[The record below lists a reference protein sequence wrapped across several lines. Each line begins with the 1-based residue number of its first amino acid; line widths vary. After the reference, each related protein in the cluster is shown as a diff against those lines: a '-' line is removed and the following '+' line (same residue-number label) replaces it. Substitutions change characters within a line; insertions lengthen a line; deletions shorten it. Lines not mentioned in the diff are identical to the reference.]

1 MKNYIVWA
9 LALVILVS
17 VSGMAGCGERDLQ
30 ISGYDLEFKYGI
42 TARNVLNTFE
52 GTYTKDMVTDP
63 PITIDLT
70 LSEEEK
76 EEIYLK
82 MEEIDFFDYPD
93 EFSVEI
99 PPGTTVTLVTPYS
112 SYYFRVA
119 HDSQIKELWWDDDI
133 KNPDEQADR
142 LRDLIMLIRDIVE
155 SKEEY
160 KALPTPTS
168 AYS

>member
-1 MKNYIVWA
+1 MKRFIILAV
-9 LALVILVS
+9 ALVILVP
-17 VSGMAGCGERDLQ
+17 VSGIVGCGERESQ
-30 ISGYDLEFKYGI
+30 ISGFDLEFKYGI
-42 TARNVLNTFE
+42 TARNVLDTFE
-52 GTYTKDMVTDP
+52 GTYTKDMVADP
-63 PITIDLT
+63 PITIDFA

-76 EEIYLK
+76 EEIYQK
-82 MEEIDFFDYPD
+82 MAEIDFFDYPD

-99 PPGTTVTLVTPYS
+99 SPDAVVTMVIPYS

-119 HDSQIKELWWDDDI
+119 CDSQIKELRWDDDI

-142 LRDLIMLIRDIVE
+142 LRELIMLIRDIVE

-160 KALPTPTS
+160 RALPTPTS

>member
-1 MKNYIVWA
+1 MKQYFVLAFA
-9 LALVILVS
+9 LAILVP
-17 VSGMAGCGERDLQ
+17 VSGIAGCGEREPQ
-30 ISGYDLEFKYGI
+30 ISGFDLEFKYGI
-42 TARNVLNTFE
+42 TARNVLDTFE
-52 GTYTKDMVTDP
+52 GTYTKDMVADP
-63 PITIDLT
+63 PVTIDFA

-76 EEIYLK
+76 EEIYQK
-82 MEEIDFFDYPD
+82 MVEIDFFDYPD

-99 PPGTTVTLVTPYS
+99 SPDAAVTMVTPYS
-112 SYYFRVA
+112 SYYFRVVY
-119 HDSQIKELWWDDDI
+119 DSQIKELRWDDDI

-142 LRDLIMLIRDIVE
+142 LRELIMLIRDIVE

>member
-1 MKNYIVWA
+1 MKNCIV
-9 LALVILVS
+9 LVIALVILVS
-17 VSGMAGCGERDLQ
+17 LSCMGGCGERASQ
-30 ISGYDLEFKYGI
+30 VSGFDLEFKYGI

-52 GTYTKDMVTDP
+52 GTYTRDMVADP
-63 PITIDLT
+63 PITIDLA

-82 MEEIDFFDYPD
+82 MVEIDFFAYPD
-93 EFSVEI
+93 EFSVETS
-99 PPGTTVTLVTPYS
+99 PDAMVTMVTPYS

-119 HDSQIKELWWDDDI
+119 HDSQVKKLWWDDEI

-142 LRDLIMLIRDIVE
+142 LRELIMLIRNIVE

-160 KALPTPTS
+160 RALPTPTS